1 MLLSAF
7 LDVLLP
13 IIVVVA
19 IGYTLSRKLPLD
31 VRSLNRLSM
40 YALSPAL
47 IFTTL
52 VKLEVAGDQA
62 LRIASVSVLLILV
75 MGVITLLIGRILG
88 MERAGLAALML
99 CTMFMNAGNY
109 GLPTARFAFGEAG
122 LQRALLFFIPQ
133 TLLAQMLAIAIATS
147 GNGATLRASIR
158 QIFRMPQIYAAIA
171 GLLVRAVGIR
181 LTSAP
186 PLIDG
191 LLRGV
196 AMIADATLPLLLLFL
211 GMQLAQGLSLVDA
224 RQTALATLLRL
235 VVSPLMAL
243 GLAWGLGLDDIA
255 WRVVVIQAAMPAAV
269 NMALYALEFDARPKY
284 VAGVVALTTLI
295 SPLTLA
301 AILSVL
307 RR

>member
-1 MLLSAF
+1 MLISAF

-19 IGYTLSRKLPLD
+19 LGYTLSRTIPLD

-62 LRIASVSVLLILV
+62 LRIVAVSILLIVV
-75 MGVITLLIGRILG
+75 MGLITLLIGKAFGI
-88 MERAGLAALML
+88 ERASLAALML

-109 GLPTARFAFGEAG
+109 GLPTARFAFGDAG

-147 GNGATLRASIR
+147 GNGATLRASVG

-171 GLLVRAVGIR
+171 GLLVRAIGIR
-181 LTSAP
+181 LTAAP

-191 LLRGV
+191 MLRGV

-211 GMQLAQGLSLVDA
+211 GMQLGQGLSLVDA
-224 RQTALATLLRL
+224 QMSAVASILRL
-235 VVSPLMAL
+235 VVSPLVAL
-243 GLAWGLGLDDIA
+243 ELAWSLGLDDTA
-255 WRVVVIQAAMPAAV
+255 WRVVVIQAAMPSAV

-295 SPLTLA
+295 SPFTLA

-307 RR
+307 R

>member
-109 GLPTARFAFGEAG
+109 GLPTALFAFGEAG
-122 LQRALLFFIPQ
+122 LQRALLSFIPQ
-133 TLLAQMLAIAIATS
+133 TLLSPMLAIAI
-147 GNGATLRASIR
+147 
-158 QIFRMPQIYAAIA
+158 
-171 GLLVRAVGIR
+171 
-181 LTSAP
+181 
-186 PLIDG
+186 
-191 LLRGV
+191 
-196 AMIADATLPLLLLFL
+196 
-211 GMQLAQGLSLVDA
+211 
-224 RQTALATLLRL
+224 
-235 VVSPLMAL
+235 
-243 GLAWGLGLDDIA
+243 
-255 WRVVVIQAAMPAAV
+255 
-269 NMALYALEFDARPKY
+269 
-284 VAGVVALTTLI
+284 
-295 SPLTLA
+295 
-301 AILSVL
+301 
-307 RR
+307 